1 MKANSLVALLIWVLS
16 LPFWLVGCSNPN
28 QNLVRI
34 AINPWPGYEFL
45 HLAQAKGF
53 FKQAGLNIELIEMAS
68 LADVQRVYI
77 QGRADG
83 LASTIIEAVH
93 AAGNTQE
100 PLSIVHIPD
109 YSNGGDIILA
119 HNSIRS
125 VSDLKGKKIGAEI
138 GSLGMYILSLALD
151 KHGLNLRDV
160 EILNVE
166 QLAGEEA
173 MLKGEI
179 DAFVT
184 YPPFSLDI
192 QKHKQFKQ
200 ILSTAELPGDV
211 IDSIALRA
219 SVLQDKPKWAAQF
232 LKVWDKT
239 LEYAKNNKKESY
251 EIMAAREG
259 ISSAEFEEALS
270 GLQLL
275 NAKESQISLASNNM
289 RRNIDKVCQTL
300 ASANTIEFSCNNI
313 NDLLRP
319 YLVKE

>member
-1 MKANSLVALLIWVLS
+1 MKASPAIKFCALFLCFPLWLS
-16 LPFWLVGCSNPN
+16 GCSNPN
-28 QNLVRI
+28 QDLVRI

-45 HLAQAKGF
+45 HLAQSKGF
-53 FKQAGLNIELIEMAS
+53 FKEAGLNIELIEMAS

-119 HNSIRS
+119 HQSIKT
-125 VSDLKGKKIGAEI
+125 VKELKGKKIGAEI
-138 GSLGMYILSLALD
+138 GSLGMYILSLALE
-151 KHGLNLRDV
+151 KNGLQLSDV

-173 MLKGEI
+173 MVSGEI

-184 YPPFSLDI
+184 YPPFSGAI
-192 QKHKQFKQ
+192 KKHKQFKQ
-200 ILSTAELPGDV
+200 ILDTSELPGDV
-211 IDSIALRA
+211 IDSIALRT
-219 SVLQDKPKWAAQF
+219 SVLKDKPQWASQF

-239 LEYAKNNKKESY
+239 LEYAKTHKKEAY
-251 EIMAAREG
+251 EIMANREG
-259 ISSAEFEEALS
+259 ISAAEFEDALT
-270 GLQLL
+270 GLQLMTSKQSQKSMASDSM
-275 NAKESQISLASNNM
+275 AK
-289 RRNIDKVCQTL
+289 NINKVCQTL
-300 ASANTIEFSCNNI
+300 ASAKTIKFSCNNI
-313 NDLLRP
+313 NQLLLP
-319 YLVKE
+319 YLIK